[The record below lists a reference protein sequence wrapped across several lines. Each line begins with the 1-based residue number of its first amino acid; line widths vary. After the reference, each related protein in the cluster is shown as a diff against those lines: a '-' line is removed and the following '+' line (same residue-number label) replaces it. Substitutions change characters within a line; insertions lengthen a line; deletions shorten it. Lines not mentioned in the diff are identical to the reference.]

1 MVFRFFE
8 NSPQENQM
16 SPKLPQVYLCVVV
29 VIACQMMVAQTTI
42 PTPSHVV
49 VVMEENHSYSQ
60 IMGSSQAPYIN
71 TLASVGA
78 VFTHSYGVSHP
89 SEPNYLALFSGSTHA
104 VTTDV
109 CPLAFAFGSLESQ
122 LHAASKTFKGYSEE
136 LPSVG
141 SMVCSSQEYAREH
154 VPWTD
159 FSTGKST
166 DNLPFS
172 YFPSSNF
179 ASLPTV
185 SFVIPDLMDDMHDG
199 SIQQGDAWLQH
210 HLLNYVTWA
219 RNNNSLLIVT
229 FDEDNFTT
237 SNHILTVFVGPM
249 VKPGKYTQTI
259 NHYNV
264 LRTIEQM
271 YKLPYLGKA
280 ATATPITNIWK

>member
-1 MVFRFFE
+1 MFPV
-8 NSPQENQM
+8 
-16 SPKLPQVYLCVVV
+16 KLAQLCLCVVV
-29 VIACQMMVAQTTI
+29 VIACQKMMAQTTI
-42 PTPSHVV
+42 PAPSHIVV
-49 VVMEENHSYSQ
+49 VIEENHTYSE

-71 TLASVGA
+71 TLASEGA
-78 VFTHSYGVSHP
+78 VFTHSYGVTHP
-89 SEPNYLALFSGSTHA
+89 SEPNYLALFSGSTHG
-104 VTTDV
+104 VTNDN
-109 CPLAFAFGSLESQ
+109 CPLTFSSASLESQ
-122 LHAASKTFKGYSEE
+122 LHAVGRTFKGYSEE
-136 LPSVG
+136 LPSIG
-141 SMVCSSQEYAREH
+141 SMMCTYNEYARKH

-166 DNLPFS
+166 DNMPFS
-172 YFPSSNF
+172 NFPSSNF

-185 SFVIPDLMDDMHDG
+185 SVVVPDLMDDMHDG
-199 SIQQGDAWLQH
+199 SIQQGDAWLQQ

-229 FDEDNFTT
+229 FDEDDSTAA
-237 SNHILTVFVGPM
+237 NHILTLFVGPM

-259 NHYNV
+259 NHYNL

>member
-1 MVFRFFE
+1 MFPV
-8 NSPQENQM
+8 
-16 SPKLPQVYLCVVV
+16 KLPQLYLFVAV
-29 VIACQMMVAQTTI
+29 VIACQMTVAQTTI
-42 PTPSHVV
+42 PSPIHVV
-49 VVMEENHSYSQ
+49 VVMEENHSYSE

-89 SEPNYLALFSGSTHA
+89 SEPNYLALFSGSTHG
-104 VTTDV
+104 VTTDN
-109 CPLAFAFGSLESQ
+109 CPLTFSSGSLESQ
-122 LHAASKTFKGYSEE
+122 LLAARKTFKGYSEE

-141 SMVCSSQEYAREH
+141 SMVCSYHEYARKH

-166 DNLPFS
+166 NNLPFS

-199 SIQQGDAWLQH
+199 SIQQGDAWLQQ
-210 HLLNYVTWA
+210 HLMNYVTWA

-229 FDEDNFTT
+229 FDEDDSTT
-237 SNHILTVFVGPM
+237 SNHILTLFVGPM

-280 ATATPITNIWK
+280 ATATPITNVWK

>member
-1 MVFRFFE
+1 MFPV
-8 NSPQENQM
+8 
-16 SPKLPQVYLCVVV
+16 KLPQLYLFVAV
-29 VIACQMMVAQTTI
+29 VIACQMTVAQTTI
-42 PTPSHVV
+42 PSPIHVV
-49 VVMEENHSYSQ
+49 VVMEENHSYSE

-89 SEPNYLALFSGSTHA
+89 SEPNYLALFSGSTHG
-104 VTTDV
+104 VTTDN
-109 CPLAFAFGSLESQ
+109 CPLTFSSGSLESQ
-122 LHAASKTFKGYSEE
+122 LLAARKTFKGYSEE

-141 SMVCSSQEYAREH
+141 SMVCSYHEYARKH

-199 SIQQGDAWLQH
+199 SIQQGDAWLQQ
-210 HLLNYVTWA
+210 HLMNYVTWA

-229 FDEDNFTT
+229 FDEDDSTT
-237 SNHILTVFVGPM
+237 SNHILTLFVGPM

-280 ATATPITNIWK
+280 ATATPITNVWK

>member
-1 MVFRFFE
+1 MFPV
-8 NSPQENQM
+8 
-16 SPKLPQVYLCVVV
+16 KLPQLYLFVVV
-29 VIACQMMVAQTTI
+29 AVACQMTLAQTTI
-42 PTPSHVV
+42 PSPSHVV
-49 VVMEENHSYSQ
+49 VVMEENHSYSE

-89 SEPNYLALFSGSTHA
+89 SEPNYLALLSGSTHG
-104 VTTDV
+104 VTTDN
-109 CPLAFAFGSLESQ
+109 CPLTFSSGSLESQ
-122 LHAASKTFKGYSEE
+122 LDAASKTFKGYSEE

-141 SMVCSSQEYAREH
+141 SMVCSYQEYARKH

-185 SFVIPDLMDDMHDG
+185 SFVIPDLTDDMHDG
-199 SIQQGDAWLQH
+199 SIQQGDAWLQQ

-219 RNNNSLLIVT
+219 RNHNSLLIVT
-229 FDEDNFTT
+229 FDEDDFTT
-237 SNHILTVFVGPM
+237 SNHILTLFVGPM
-249 VKPGKYTQTI
+249 VKPGKYPQTI

>member
-1 MVFRFFE
+1 MFRG
-8 NSPQENQM
+8 
-16 SPKLPQVYLCVVV
+16 KLLQLAVCVVV
-29 VIACQMMVAQTTI
+29 VIASGAMMAQTTI

-49 VVMEENHSYSQ
+49 VVVEENHSYSE
-60 IMGSSQAPYIN
+60 IIGSSQAPYIN

-78 VFTHSYGVSHP
+78 VFTHSYGVGHP
-89 SEPNYLALFSGSTHA
+89 SEPNYLALFSGSTHG
-104 VTTDV
+104 VTGDN
-109 CPLAFAFGSLESQ
+109 CPLTFSSASLESQ

-141 SMVCSSQEYAREH
+141 SMVCSYKEYARKH

-159 FSTGKST
+159 FTTGKST

-172 YFPSSNF
+172 YFPSSNL

-199 SIQQGDAWLQH
+199 SIQQGDAWLQQ
-210 HLLNYVTWA
+210 HLLSYVTWA
-219 RNNNSLLIVT
+219 RNNNSLLILT
-229 FDEDNFTT
+229 FDEDDSTAG
-237 SNHILTVFVGPM
+237 NHVLTLFVGPM

-264 LRTIEQM
+264 LRTLEQM

>member
-1 MVFRFFE
+1 MFSVKF
-8 NSPQENQM
+8 PQ
-16 SPKLPQVYLCVVV
+16 LYLFVVAAV
-29 VIACQMMVAQTTI
+29 ACQMTVAQTTI
-42 PTPSHVV
+42 PSPSHVV
-49 VVMEENHSYSQ
+49 VVMEENHSYSE

-89 SEPNYLALFSGSTHA
+89 SEPNYLALFSGSTHG
-104 VTTDV
+104 VTSDN
-109 CPLAFAFGSLESQ
+109 CPLTFSSGSLESQ
-122 LHAASKTFKGYSEE
+122 LDGASKTFKGYSEE

-141 SMVCSSQEYAREH
+141 STVCSYQEYARKH

-159 FSTGKST
+159 FSTGKSM

-185 SFVIPDLMDDMHDG
+185 SFVIPDLTDDMHDG
-199 SIQQGDAWLQH
+199 SIQQGDAWLQQ

-219 RNNNSLLIVT
+219 RNHNSLLIVT
-229 FDEDNFTT
+229 FDEDDFTT
-237 SNHILTVFVGPM
+237 SNHILTLFVGPM
-249 VKPGKYTQTI
+249 VKPGKYPQTI

-280 ATATPITNIWK
+280 ATAIPITNIWK

>member
-1 MVFRFFE
+1 
-8 NSPQENQM
+8 
-16 SPKLPQVYLCVVV
+16 L
-29 VIACQMMVAQTTI
+29 
-42 PTPSHVV
+42 
-49 VVMEENHSYSQ
+49 
-60 IMGSSQAPYIN
+60 
-71 TLASVGA
+71 LAA
-78 VFTHSYGVSHP
+78 R
-89 SEPNYLALFSGSTHA
+89 
-104 VTTDV
+104 
-109 CPLAFAFGSLESQ
+109 
-122 LHAASKTFKGYSEE
+122 KTFKGYSEE

-141 SMVCSSQEYAREH
+141 SMVCSYHEYARKH

-199 SIQQGDAWLQH
+199 SIQQGDAWLQQ
-210 HLLNYVTWA
+210 HLMNYVTWA

-229 FDEDNFTT
+229 FDEDDSTT
-237 SNHILTVFVGPM
+237 SNHILTLFVGPM

-280 ATATPITNIWK
+280 ATATPITNVWK

>member
-1 MVFRFFE
+1 MFPV
-8 NSPQENQM
+8 
-16 SPKLPQVYLCVVV
+16 KLPQLYLFVAV
-29 VIACQMMVAQTTI
+29 VIACQMTVAQTTI
-42 PTPSHVV
+42 PSPSHVV
-49 VVMEENHSYSQ
+49 VVMEENHSYSE

-89 SEPNYLALFSGSTHA
+89 SEPNYLALFSGSTHG
-104 VTTDV
+104 VTTDN
-109 CPLAFAFGSLESQ
+109 CPLTFSSGSLESQ
-122 LHAASKTFKGYSEE
+122 LLAARKTFKGYSEE

-141 SMVCSSQEYAREH
+141 SMVCSYHEYARKH

-166 DNLPFS
+166 DNRPFS

-199 SIQQGDAWLQH
+199 SIQQGDAWLQQ
-210 HLLNYVTWA
+210 HLMNYVTWA

-229 FDEDNFTT
+229 FDEDDFTT
-237 SNHILTVFVGPM
+237 SNHILTLFVGPM

-264 LRTIEQM
+264 LLRTIEQM

-280 ATATPITNIWK
+280 ATATPITNVWK

>member
-1 MVFRFFE
+1 MFPVKF
-8 NSPQENQM
+8 PQ
-16 SPKLPQVYLCVVV
+16 LWLCVVV
-29 VIACQMMVAQTTI
+29 VIAGQSMMAQTI
-42 PTPSHVV
+42 PMPSHVV
-49 VVMEENHSYSQ
+49 VVIEENHSYSE

-71 TLASVGA
+71 TLASQGA
-78 VFTHSYGVSHP
+78 VFTHSYGVTHP
-89 SEPNYLALFSGSTHA
+89 SEPNYLALFSGSTHG
-104 VTTDV
+104 VISDN
-109 CPLAFAFGSLESQ
+109 CPLTFSSGSLESQ
-122 LHAASKTFKGYSEE
+122 LHAAGKTFKGYSEQ

-141 SMVCSSQEYAREH
+141 SMVCKYKEYARKH

-166 DNLPFS
+166 DNLPLS

-179 ASLPTV
+179 ANLPTV

-199 SIQQGDAWLQH
+199 SIQQGDAWLQQ

-219 RNNNSLLIVT
+219 RNHNSLLIVT
-229 FDEDNFTT
+229 FDEDDSTA
-237 SNHILTVFVGPM
+237 SNHVLTLFVGPM
-249 VKPGKYTQTI
+249 AKPGKYTQTI

-280 ATATPITNIWK
+280 ATATPITNIWQ

>member
-1 MVFRFFE
+1 MFPV
-8 NSPQENQM
+8 
-16 SPKLPQVYLCVVV
+16 KLPQLYLFVVV
-29 VIACQMMVAQTTI
+29 VIACQMTVAQTTI
-42 PTPSHVV
+42 PSPSHVV
-49 VVMEENHSYSQ
+49 VVMEENHSYSE

-89 SEPNYLALFSGSTHA
+89 SEPNYLALFSGSTHG
-104 VTTDV
+104 VTTDN
-109 CPLAFAFGSLESQ
+109 CPLTFSSGSLESQ
-122 LHAASKTFKGYSEE
+122 LLAASKTFKGYSEE

-141 SMVCSSQEYAREH
+141 SMVCSYHEYARKH

-199 SIQQGDAWLQH
+199 SIQQGDAWLQQ
-210 HLLNYVTWA
+210 HLMNYVTWA

-229 FDEDNFTT
+229 FDEDDFTT
-237 SNHILTVFVGPM
+237 SNHILTLFVGPM

-280 ATATPITNIWK
+280 ATATPITNVWK

>member
-1 MVFRFFE
+1 MFPVKFL
-8 NSPQENQM
+8 Q
-16 SPKLPQVYLCVVV
+16 LYLFMVV
-29 VIACQMMVAQTTI
+29 VIACQMTVAQTTI
-42 PTPSHVV
+42 PSPSHVV
-49 VVMEENHSYSQ
+49 VVVEENHSYSE

-89 SEPNYLALFSGSTHA
+89 SEPNYLALFSGSTHG
-104 VTTDV
+104 VTTDN
-109 CPLAFAFGSLESQ
+109 CPLTFSSGSLESQ
-122 LHAASKTFKGYSEE
+122 LLAASKTFKGYSEE

-141 SMVCSSQEYAREH
+141 SMVCSYHEYARKH

-199 SIQQGDAWLQH
+199 SIQQGDAWLQQ
-210 HLLNYVTWA
+210 HLMNYVTWA

-229 FDEDNFTT
+229 FDEDDFTT
-237 SNHILTVFVGPM
+237 SNHILTLFVGSM

-280 ATATPITNIWK
+280 ATATPITNVWK

>member
-1 MVFRFFE
+1 MFPV
-8 NSPQENQM
+8 
-16 SPKLPQVYLCVVV
+16 KLPQLYLFVVV
-29 VIACQMMVAQTTI
+29 VIACQMTVAQTTI
-42 PTPSHVV
+42 PSPSHVV
-49 VVMEENHSYSQ
+49 VVMEENHSYSE

-89 SEPNYLALFSGSTHA
+89 SEPNYLALFSGSTHG
-104 VTTDV
+104 VTTDN
-109 CPLAFAFGSLESQ
+109 CPLTFSSGSLESQ
-122 LHAASKTFKGYSEE
+122 LLAASKTFKGYSEE

-141 SMVCSSQEYAREH
+141 SMVCSYHEYARKH

-199 SIQQGDAWLQH
+199 SIQQGDAWLQQ
-210 HLLNYVTWA
+210 HLMNYVTWA

-229 FDEDNFTT
+229 FDEDDFTT
-237 SNHILTVFVGPM
+237 SNHILTLFVGSM

-280 ATATPITNIWK
+280 ATATPITNVWK

>member
-1 MVFRFFE
+1 MFPV
-8 NSPQENQM
+8 
-16 SPKLPQVYLCVVV
+16 KLPQLYLFVAV
-29 VIACQMMVAQTTI
+29 VIACQMTVAQTTI
-42 PTPSHVV
+42 PSPSHVV
-49 VVMEENHSYSQ
+49 VVMEENHSYSE

-89 SEPNYLALFSGSTHA
+89 SEPNYLALFSGSTHG
-104 VTTDV
+104 VTTDN
-109 CPLAFAFGSLESQ
+109 CPLTFSSGSLESQ
-122 LHAASKTFKGYSEE
+122 LLAARKTFKGYSEE

-141 SMVCSSQEYAREH
+141 SMVCSYHEYARKH

-166 DNLPFS
+166 NNLPFS

-199 SIQQGDAWLQH
+199 SIQQGDAWLQQ
-210 HLLNYVTWA
+210 HLMNYVTWA

-229 FDEDNFTT
+229 FDEDDSTT
-237 SNHILTVFVGPM
+237 SNHILTLFVGPM

-280 ATATPITNIWK
+280 ATATPITNVWK

>member
-1 MVFRFFE
+1 MFPV
-8 NSPQENQM
+8 
-16 SPKLPQVYLCVVV
+16 KLPHLYLFVVV
-29 VIACQMMVAQTTI
+29 VIACQMTVAQTTI
-42 PTPSHVV
+42 PSPSHVV
-49 VVMEENHSYSQ
+49 VVMEENHSYSE
-60 IMGSSQAPYIN
+60 IMRSSQAPYIN
-71 TLASVGA
+71 TLASMGA

-89 SEPNYLALFSGSTHA
+89 SEPNYLALFSGSTHG
-104 VTTDV
+104 VTTDN
-109 CPLAFAFGSLESQ
+109 CPLTFSSGSLESQ
-122 LHAASKTFKGYSEE
+122 LLAASKTFKGYSEE

-141 SMVCSSQEYAREH
+141 SMVCSYHEYVRKH

-199 SIQQGDAWLQH
+199 SIQQGDAWLQQ
-210 HLLNYVTWA
+210 HLMNYVTWA

-229 FDEDNFTT
+229 FDEDDFTT
-237 SNHILTVFVGPM
+237 SNHILTLFVGSM
-249 VKPGKYTQTI
+249 VKPGKYTQAI

-280 ATATPITNIWK
+280 ATATPITNVWK

>member
-1 MVFRFFE
+1 MFPV
-8 NSPQENQM
+8 
-16 SPKLPQVYLCVVV
+16 KLPQLYLFVAV
-29 VIACQMMVAQTTI
+29 VIACQMTVAQTTI
-42 PTPSHVV
+42 PSPSHVV
-49 VVMEENHSYSQ
+49 VVMEENHSYAE

-89 SEPNYLALFSGSTHA
+89 SEPNYLALFSGSTHG
-104 VTTDV
+104 VTTDN
-109 CPLAFAFGSLESQ
+109 CPLTFSSGSLESQ
-122 LHAASKTFKGYSEE
+122 LLAARKTFKGYSEE

-141 SMVCSSQEYAREH
+141 SMVCSYHEYARKH

-199 SIQQGDAWLQH
+199 SIQQGDAWLQQ
-210 HLLNYVTWA
+210 HLMNYVTWA

-229 FDEDNFTT
+229 FDEDDSTT
-237 SNHILTVFVGPM
+237 SNHILTLFVGPM

-280 ATATPITNIWK
+280 ATATPITNVWK

>member
-1 MVFRFFE
+1 MFPV
-8 NSPQENQM
+8 
-16 SPKLPQVYLCVVV
+16 KLPQLYLFVAV
-29 VIACQMMVAQTTI
+29 VIACQMTVAQTTI
-42 PTPSHVV
+42 PSPSHVV
-49 VVMEENHSYSQ
+49 VVMEENHSYSE

-89 SEPNYLALFSGSTHA
+89 SEPNYLALFSGSTHG
-104 VTTDV
+104 VTTDN
-109 CPLAFAFGSLESQ
+109 CPLTFSSGSLESQ
-122 LHAASKTFKGYSEE
+122 LLAARKTFKGYSEE

-141 SMVCSSQEYAREH
+141 SMVCSYHEYARKH

-199 SIQQGDAWLQH
+199 SIQQGDAWLQQ
-210 HLLNYVTWA
+210 HLMNYVTWA

-229 FDEDNFTT
+229 FDEDDSTT
-237 SNHILTVFVGPM
+237 SNHILTLFVGPM

-280 ATATPITNIWK
+280 ATATPITNVWK

>member
-1 MVFRFFE
+1 MFPV
-8 NSPQENQM
+8 
-16 SPKLPQVYLCVVV
+16 KLPQLYLFVVV
-29 VIACQMMVAQTTI
+29 VIACQMTVAQTSI
-42 PTPSHVV
+42 PSPSHVV
-49 VVMEENHSYSQ
+49 VVMEENHSYSE

-89 SEPNYLALFSGSTHA
+89 SEPNYLALFSGSTHG
-104 VTTDV
+104 VTTDN
-109 CPLAFAFGSLESQ
+109 CPLTFSSGSLESQ
-122 LHAASKTFKGYSEE
+122 LLAASKTFKGYSEE

-141 SMVCSSQEYAREH
+141 SMVCSYHEYARKH

-199 SIQQGDAWLQH
+199 SIQQGDAWLQQ
-210 HLLNYVTWA
+210 HLMNYVTWA
-219 RNNNSLLIVT
+219 RNNNGLLIVI
-229 FDEDNFTT
+229 FDEDDFTT
-237 SNHILTVFVGPM
+237 SNHILTLFVGSM

-280 ATATPITNIWK
+280 ATATPITNVWK

>member
-1 MVFRFFE
+1 MFPV
-8 NSPQENQM
+8 
-16 SPKLPQVYLCVVV
+16 KLPQFSLGVVV
-29 VIACQMMVAQTTI
+29 AIACQMMMAQTI
-42 PTPSHVV
+42 MPTPSHVV
-49 VVMEENHSYSQ
+49 VVMEENHSYSE

-78 VFTHSYGVSHP
+78 VFTHSYGVTHP
-89 SEPNYLALFSGSTHA
+89 SEPNYLALFSGSTHG
-104 VTTDV
+104 VTTDN
-109 CPLAFAFGSLESQ
+109 CPLTFSSASLESQ

-141 SMVCSSQEYAREH
+141 SMVCTHNEYVRKH

-179 ASLPTV
+179 ANLPTV
-185 SFVIPDLMDDMHDG
+185 SFVIPDLTDDMHDG
-199 SIQQGDAWLQH
+199 SIQQGDAWLQQ

-229 FDEDNFTT
+229 FDEDDFTA
-237 SNHILTVFVGPM
+237 SNHILTLFVGPM

-264 LRTIEQM
+264 LRTLEQM

>member
-1 MVFRFFE
+1 MFPV
-8 NSPQENQM
+8 
-16 SPKLPQVYLCVVV
+16 KLPQLYLFVVV
-29 VIACQMMVAQTTI
+29 VIACQMTVAQTTI
-42 PTPSHVV
+42 PSPSHVV
-49 VVMEENHSYSQ
+49 VVMEENHSYSE
-60 IMGSSQAPYIN
+60 IMRSSQAPYIN
-71 TLASVGA
+71 TLASMGA

-89 SEPNYLALFSGSTHA
+89 SEPNYLALFSGSTHG
-104 VTTDV
+104 VTTDN
-109 CPLAFAFGSLESQ
+109 CPLTFSSGSLESQ
-122 LHAASKTFKGYSEE
+122 LLAASKTFKGYSEE

-141 SMVCSSQEYAREH
+141 SMVCSYHEYARKH

-199 SIQQGDAWLQH
+199 SIQQGDAWLQQ
-210 HLLNYVTWA
+210 HLMNYVTWA

-229 FDEDNFTT
+229 FDEDDFTT
-237 SNHILTVFVGPM
+237 SNHILTLFVGSM
-249 VKPGKYTQTI
+249 VKPGKYTQAI

-280 ATATPITNIWK
+280 ATATPITNVWK